1 MSDNEQSVSSR
12 AKKLVKVWDIPTRLF
27 HWVLVILFAMSAY
40 SAFEPK
46 FGFYADMH
54 LYSGVA
60 VIALVLWRIIWGIF
74 GSETARFSS
83 FVKSPVAVIKY
94 LKNSSSHKI
103 GHNPIGGYSVLLML
117 VLILAQALLG
127 LFATDGM
134 LFSGPLSSDAGSYSD
149 LITDIHEILGLSLLY
164 ITGGHILAVLFYL
177 VVKKKNLIW
186 PMITGKAHV
195 NNNAKI
201 PYFGSSI
208 LALAFAVI
216 IGAMTYWYILG

>member
-1 MSDNEQSVSSR
+1 MNDSAEDAVGRS
-12 AKKLVKVWDIPTRLF
+12 KKALKIWDIPTQLF
-27 HWVLVILFAMSAY
+27 HWVLVVVFGMSAY

-60 VIALVLWRIIWGIF
+60 IIALILWRIVWGIF

-83 FVKSPVAVIKY
+83 FVKTPVAVIKY

-117 VLILAQALLG
+117 ILILAQALLG

-134 LFSGPLSSDAGSYSD
+134 LFSGPLSNEAGSYGD
-149 LITDIHEILGLSLLY
+149 LITEIHEILGLTLLY

-177 VVKKKNLIW
+177 GIKKTNLIW
-186 PMITGKAHV
+186 PMLTGKAFSPTDMK
-195 NNNAKI
+195 A
-201 PYFGSSI
+201 PYFRSSL
-208 LALAFAVI
+208 LALFFAVTI
-216 IGAMTYWYILG
+216 AAVTYWYILG